1 MSLVSLAILGL
12 TICATSFIAGI
23 FGMAGGMILLGV
35 LLIYFDVATAMVV
48 FSLLQFS
55 ANMSRVLLWRKFIL
69 WPVFFQFVIG
79 GTLAFA
85 IMRMIAFI
93 PDKAVVYLVLG
104 SMPFVIEALPRAW
117 RPNIEWRFVPYV
129 AGFATTLVLLIAG
142 SGGLFLD
149 VFFQKSQ
156 LDRKTTVAT
165 KAIAHTFGHVFRVGY
180 FAALGGALGASD
192 ALPLWAVAAAM
203 VLAIG
208 ATSLAPLVLNR
219 MTDHGFRQWT
229 RALILVVSATY
240 LARAG
245 WLFWHG

>member
-1 MSLVSLAILGL
+1 MTLASLAILGL

-69 WPVFFQFVIG
+69 WPIFFQFMIG
-79 GTLAFA
+79 GTLAFG
-85 IMRMIAFI
+85 IMRLIAFI
-93 PDKAVVYLVLG
+93 PDKAVVYLLLG
-104 SMPFVIEALPRAW
+104 AMPFVVEALPRAW

-149 VFFQKSQ
+149 VFFQKSR

-165 KAIAHTFGHVFRVGY
+165 KAVAHTFGHVFRVGY
-180 FAALGGALGASD
+180 FAALGGAAGAGD
-192 ALPLWAVAAAM
+192 ALPLWAIAAA
-203 VLAIG
+203 VVIAIG

-219 MTDHGFRQWT
+219 MTDRGFRQWT
-229 RALILVVSATY
+229 RALILVVGATY

>member
-1 MSLVSLAILGL
+1 MTLASLAILGL
-12 TICATSFIAGI
+12 TICATSFIAGV

-48 FSLLQFS
+48 FSLLQVS
-55 ANMSRVLLWRKFIL
+55 ANLSRVYLWRNFIL
-69 WPVFFQFVIG
+69 WPVFVQFVLG
-79 GTLAFA
+79 GIVAFA
-85 IMRMIAFI
+85 IMRLIAFI
-93 PDKAVVYLVLG
+93 PNKGTVYLVLG
-104 SMPFVIEALPRAW
+104 AMPFVVELMPGGW
-117 RPNIEWRFVPYV
+117 RPNIEWRFVPY
-129 AGFATTLVLLIAG
+129 ASGFATTVVLLIAG

-165 KAIAHTFGHVFRVGY
+165 KAACHTFGHVFRVGY
-180 FAALGGALGASD
+180 FAPLGAASD
-192 ALPLWAVAAAM
+192 ALPLWAIAGAV

-229 RALILVVSATY
+229 RAMIFVVSTTY
-240 LARAG
+240 LVRAG
-245 WLFWHG
+245 WLFWH

>member
-1 MSLVSLAILGL
+1 MTLVSLAILGL

-129 AGFATTLVLLIAG
+129 AGFATTLVLRIAG

-149 VFFQKSQ
+149 VFFQKSA

-165 KAIAHTFGHVFRVGY
+165 KAICHIFGHVFRIGY
-180 FAALGGALGASD
+180 FAPLGGIADAVLPWWAIVCAIAL
-192 ALPLWAVAAAM
+192 AVGGTA
-203 VLAIG
+203 
-208 ATSLAPLVLNR
+208 LAPLVLNR

-229 RALILVVSATY
+229 RAIILAVSVSY
-240 LARAG
+240 LARAA
-245 WLFWHG
+245 WLFWH

>member
-1 MSLVSLAILGL
+1 MTLVSLAILGL

-35 LLIYFDVATAMVV
+35 LLVYFDVATAMVV

-79 GTLAFA
+79 GTVAFG

-104 SMPFVIEALPRAW
+104 SMPFMVEALPRAW

-129 AGFATTLVLLIAG
+129 CGLRHHRGAAHRRQRRAFSRRLLPEEPARPQDHGRHQGDRAYLRPCVSRRLFRGAGRRA
-142 SGGLFLD
+142 
-149 VFFQKSQ
+149 
-156 LDRKTTVAT
+156 R
-165 KAIAHTFGHVFRVGY
+165 RERR
-180 FAALGGALGASD
+180 
-192 ALPLWAVAAAM
+192 AAA
-203 VLAIG
+203 VG
-208 ATSLAPLVLNR
+208 GR
-219 MTDHGFRQWT
+219 GRD
-229 RALILVVSATY
+229 RARHRRH
-240 LARAG
+240 LARAR
-245 WLFWHG
+245 WCSTA

>member
-1 MSLVSLAILGL
+1 
-12 TICATSFIAGI
+12 
-23 FGMAGGMILLGV
+23 
-35 LLIYFDVATAMVV
+35 
-48 FSLLQFS
+48 
-55 ANMSRVLLWRKFIL
+55 
-69 WPVFFQFVIG
+69 
-79 GTLAFA
+79 
-85 IMRMIAFI
+85 
-93 PDKAVVYLVLG
+93 
-104 SMPFVIEALPRAW
+104 MPYA
-117 RPNIEWRFVPYV
+117 

-149 VFFQKSQ
+149 VFFQKSR

-165 KAIAHTFGHVFRVGY
+165 KAVAHTFGHVFRVGY
-180 FAALGGALGASD
+180 FAALGGAAGAGD
-192 ALPLWAVAAAM
+192 ALPLWAIAAAV

-229 RALILVVSATY
+229 RALILVVGATY